1 MRSQESFLHPLAQS
15 QEHGG
20 DTKRLAHLELNRAT
34 EGHQPNSRTSMCYF
48 VLGRTGGALQ
58 KPCKMT
64 SSMLLVYMFL
74 TKVLETDSMRVAWG
88 VIIFLCKKTASV
100 PGIKNFDS
108 SNYCVVVIINTIV
121 NLCIWI
127 GWTEEMSISP
137 VSYIKWDV
145 KYWKL
150 ALNVWSVFDSW
161 RYRCDL
167 VSAQKVPRA
176 SRIYNLLIYLYFCN
190 EF

>member
-1 MRSQESFLHPLAQS
+1 MRSQERFLHPLAQS

-88 VIIFLCKKTASV
+88 VIIFLWKKPASV
-100 PGIKNFDS
+100 PGIKKLWLLQLLCCCNYQHNSQPLDLDWLNGRNEYFSCFVYKMGCQVLKIGTECLVSFWFLVLQMWFGQCSKSTEGQPYIQS
-108 SNYCVVVIINTIV
+108 SN
-121 NLCIWI
+121 L
-127 GWTEEMSISP
+127 SIF
-137 VSYIKWDV
+137 
-145 KYWKL
+145 L
-150 ALNVWSVFDSW
+150 
-161 RYRCDL
+161 
-167 VSAQKVPRA
+167 
-176 SRIYNLLIYLYFCN
+176 
-190 EF
+190 